1 MFNIITSLAGLFA
14 IGYIVY
20 MLKNKNNIK
29 HNAAVDN
36 INNINNTGD
45 VNKNIVAPIPTPI
58 LETTDSGSIEY
69 SK

>member
-20 MLKNKNNIK
+20 MLKNKNNTK

-36 INNINNTGD
+36 INNTGY